1 LSKKDEKISKENFK
15 ALDSVTFNWFYEIT
29 PVFTGQEN
37 DYCYS
42 MIDISKKFRSGCV
55 FCPDFPQEMLMKKN

>member
-29 PVFTGQEN
+29 PETGQEN
-37 DYCYS
+37 NYCYS
-42 MIDISKKFRSGCV
+42 MIDISKKFRSAY
-55 FCPDFPQEMLMKKN
+55 CPDFPQEMLMKKNLE